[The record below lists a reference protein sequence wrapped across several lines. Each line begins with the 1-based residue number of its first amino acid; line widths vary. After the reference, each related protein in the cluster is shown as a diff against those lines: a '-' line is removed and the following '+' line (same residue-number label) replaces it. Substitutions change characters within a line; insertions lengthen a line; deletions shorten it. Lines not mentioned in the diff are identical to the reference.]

1 MTNIALHCLTG
12 DYHTITLEDPFNDGI
27 SIEFGVSPSL
37 DRYDIIFPLMMITGL
52 RIMPTPQNP
61 NLLDENMLKTY
72 NTYVKYIFLPLL
84 SSYPEL
90 EALISDKD
98 WNQKTYNCGSNDYLL
113 NNELDVDSIV
123 KKAVEHIN
131 ANLSW
136 ITDKSLQ
143 NILIDQN
150 LLEAYVKETSVYR
163 KLAIWLVAYI
173 KYTGRISYLK

>member
-12 DYHTITLEDPFNDGI
+12 DYQTVILEDPFNDGI
-27 SIEFGVSPSL
+27 SIKFGDSPLL
-37 DRYDIIFPLMMITGL
+37 DIHDIIFPLMMITQL
-52 RIMPTPQNP
+52 RIMPLPNVP
-61 NLLDENMLKTY
+61 NLLDENKLKTY

-90 EALISDKD
+90 EALISDSD
-98 WNQKTYNCGSNDYLL
+98 WNQKTYNYGSNDYLL

-123 KKAVEHIN
+123 KNAVEHID

-136 ITDKSLQ
+136 VAGSSLQ
-143 NILIDQN
+143 TILMEQN
-150 LLEAYVKETSVYR
+150 LLEAYVKETSIYR

-173 KYTGRISYLK
+173 KYTGRIEYLK